1 MKRLLVLITVL
12 LMTLSLAACG
22 SKTYQVTTRSGQTF
36 TANGSPDYDV
46 QSETY
51 KFKDEEGKEV
61 ILSKEEIEVI
71 KEK

>member
-1 MKRLLVLITVL
+1 MKRLLALVF
-12 LMTLSLAACG
+12 TLALAFSLTACG
-22 SKTYQVTTRSGQTF
+22 SKSYQITTRSGDTF
-36 TANGSPDYDV
+36 TAKGSPKYDV

-61 ILSKEEIEVI
+61 ILNQEEIKVI